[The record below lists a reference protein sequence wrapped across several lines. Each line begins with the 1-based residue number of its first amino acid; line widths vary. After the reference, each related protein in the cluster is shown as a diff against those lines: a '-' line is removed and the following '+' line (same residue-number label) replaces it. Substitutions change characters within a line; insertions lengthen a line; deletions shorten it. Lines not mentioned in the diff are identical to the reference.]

1 MIDDIEIEKRIA
13 ELEKEV
19 GYAIFPVRREHY
31 KDKPDPSRMYL
42 RFLQSIKHQKDHNTT
57 AWQKMQNWD

>member
-31 KDKPDPSRMYL
+31 KDKLDPSGMYL
-42 RFLQSIKHQKDHNTT
+42 SFLKWVKQQKDRDST